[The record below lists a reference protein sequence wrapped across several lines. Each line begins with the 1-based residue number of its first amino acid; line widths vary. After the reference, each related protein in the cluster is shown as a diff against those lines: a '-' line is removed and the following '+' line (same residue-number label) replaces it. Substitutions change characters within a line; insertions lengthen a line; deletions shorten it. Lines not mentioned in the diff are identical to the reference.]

1 MYKNDIITAKDGK
14 FTFPNLGDEYKYAIM
29 LTFAAIE
36 KVSVDYAIIKVNP
49 DKKDM
54 KYSFDNLS
62 KEIID
67 AQKEIIKKST
77 NFSSFIDTT
86 FQFEYT
92 DGVVKR
98 IESKFFKKDI
108 EKYAYAINKLFEYI
122 YMLARKYN
130 ISDEIVEKLCGK
142 AKKFNEKMHG
152 NILEIKIA
160 ELIFQARVAISI
172 KNGHGSIEGQS
183 SGLMIVLYALKELVN
198 NIDLDA
204 SEATTLE
211 FNTANDELLFD
222 ASGNKK
228 ILNAIIDDT
237 IMQVRDKLD
246 YNINID
252 TFDRDLGHVFY
263 LMLKN
268 LIEKRS
274 KRRGE

>member
-29 LTFAAIE
+29 LTFVAIE
-36 KVSVDYAIIKVNP
+36 AVSVDYAIIKTDP
-49 DKKDM
+49 DKKVM
-54 KYSFDNLS
+54 KYSFYNLS
-62 KEIID
+62 KEILD

-98 IESKFFKKDI
+98 IESKFLKKDI
-108 EKYAYAINKLFEYI
+108 EKYAYAINKMFEYI
-122 YMLARKYN
+122 YILAKKYN

-142 AKKFNEKMHG
+142 AKKFNEKIHG
-152 NILEIKIA
+152 NTLEIQIA
-160 ELIFQARVAISI
+160 ELIFQAKVAISI
-172 KNGHGSIEGQS
+172 KNGHGSIEGQAF
-183 SGLMIVLYALKELVN
+183 GLIIVLYALKELVN

-228 ILNAIIDDT
+228 ILNNIIDKT
-237 IMQVRDKLD
+237 IIRTRGNLE
-246 YNINID
+246 NINND
-252 TFDRDLGHVFY
+252 TYDRELGHILY
-263 LMLKN
+263 HMINN
-268 LIEKRS
+268 LIDKRS
-274 KRRGE
+274 NE